1 MFNHKSEEYRRYR
14 HAVEDLKLQYQREQQ
29 HKQLSDDKYDPIRT
43 FEEDLTNH
51 GVPSASQ
58 SSSMAPTSAATTVAQ
73 GQIAIMTPSTLDT
86 AQPKPEKMVYASI
99 DKSDSS
105 DSDTEYMRE
114 AKKRNLKNLRQK
126 ARFPDNVSQ
135 VRKRNA
141 DSTDS
146 EDDTDNSRSLCDSH
160 SEGHPASNQSSSAQM
175 ERGVKRELENSES
188 STSAQNP
195 QQQQQQR
202 ARKSRWGEKVH
213 VATPIPGASPT
224 PSITPI
230 AQQIL
235 PATGQVVTLTAVRRN
250 DPALLKYAIENYGS
264 VNLSEEDWK
273 KAEEHYKINLLY
285 QDMVRKRQ
293 EIDRLAKAGKFK
305 YEYDS
310 EEDVQGG
317 TWEHK
322 LREQEMHAT
331 QLWADALTKQA
342 EGKHHIGDFLPP
354 EELKKFMEKY
364 DAVKNNKQPDL
375 SDYKEFKLREDNVG
389 FQLLQKLGW
398 KEGTGLGAEGNGIL
412 EPVNK

>member
-1 MFNHKSEEYRRYR
+1 MCNHHSEEYRRYR
-14 HAVEDLKLQYQREQQ
+14 SAVQDLRLQQQQRHELQQ
-29 HKQLSDDKYDPIRT
+29 IKSEDKYDPMKT
-43 FEEDLTNH
+43 FEEETNQGG
-51 GVPSASQ
+51 GVLVNTSQ
-58 SSSMAPTSAATTVAQ
+58 VATIVAEVE
-73 GQIAIMTPSTLDT
+73 
-86 AQPKPEKMVYASI
+86 QPKPEKMVYASI

-114 AKKRNLKNLRQK
+114 AKKRNLKNLKNK
-126 ARFPDNVSQ
+126 ARFPDFVSQ

-160 SEGHPASNQSSSAQM
+160 SEGHAASNQSINNTTTTTQQQQQQ

-188 STSAQNP
+188 SSSTQK
-195 QQQQQQR
+195 QR
-202 ARKSRWGEKVH
+202 TRKSRWGDKVQT
-213 VATPIPGASPT
+213 ASSPIVVPPT
-224 PSITPI
+224 T
-230 AQQIL
+230 QQIL
-235 PATGQVVTLTAVRRN
+235 PTTGQTVTLTAVRRN

-310 EEDVQGG
+310 DEDVQGG

-322 LREQEMHAT
+322 LRVQEMEAT
-331 QLWADALTKQA
+331 RLWADALTKQA
-342 EGKHHIGDFLPP
+342 EGKHHIG
-354 EELKKFMEKY
+354 
-364 DAVKNNKQPDL
+364 N
-375 SDYKEFKLREDNVG
+375 
-389 FQLLQKLGW
+389 
-398 KEGTGLGAEGNGIL
+398 L
-412 EPVNK
+412 EINCLVN